1 MATPAVI
8 PRTKRHDRSRLT
20 LAERN
25 AIILYSKG
33 AKEAAARALGW
44 NNQNTAYL
52 GPADLFVQ
60 RRLAELRDQV
70 NERHGR
76 FRPRGA
82 TMKTED
88 DDRQLDEREAEPA
101 PPPGEKLDERIQ
113 EAPPPPPT
121 PPVREDEPD
130 DAA

>member
-1 MATPAVI
+1 MGPPAVE
-8 PRTKRHDRSRLT
+8 PKFKRHDRSGLT

-25 AIILYSKG
+25 AIIFYARG

-44 NNQNTAYL
+44 TNQKVPEL
-52 GPADLFVQ
+52 GSAERFIERQIVEIQ
-60 RRLAELRDQV
+60 ERANRR
-70 NERHGR
+70 NERR
-76 FRPRGA
+76 IGA
-82 TMKTED
+82 TMRTEKGP
-88 DDRQLDEREAEPA
+88 DRLDEREAEPA

-113 EAPPPPPT
+113 EVPPPSSK